1 VLEVRAGA
9 DGSTTPATH
18 ESAYESAG
26 SPSDGSERGRLPA
39 VPGATALAGR
49 LRLREVRD
57 RWRTLQIGDAA
68 AGAEVL
74 LLPPRDVRHSRHGRA
89 PDQDPT
95 PHVVLG
101 GVLGCD
107 PDAWRRRAGDAEQAR
122 HGALRDRVSTPV
134 QAASR

>member
-1 VLEVRAGA
+1 MLALTM
-9 DGSTTPATH
+9 SLL
-18 ESAYESAG
+18 AYYLNYRPLSGVSRRKSFLIAN
-26 SPSDGSERGRLPA
+26 RMA
-39 VPGATALAGR
+39 IPGATALAGR